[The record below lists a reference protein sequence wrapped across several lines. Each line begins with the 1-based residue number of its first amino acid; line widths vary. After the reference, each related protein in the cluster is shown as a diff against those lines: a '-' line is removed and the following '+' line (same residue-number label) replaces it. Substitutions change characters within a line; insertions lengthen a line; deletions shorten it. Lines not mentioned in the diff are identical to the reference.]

1 MFHGSVLSQARRVAE
16 CSEVV
21 SGQNGVSK
29 FEKEKSVL
37 VCPSFFSIVRLTI
50 ASKQRMGGTVSLKI
64 CIAITDS
71 EHARERE
78 IRKSGYAL
86 RFW

>member
-1 MFHGSVLSQARRVAE
+1 MAE
-16 CSEVV
+16 SSEVV

-50 ASKQRMGGTVSLKI
+50 VSKQRTGEGL
-64 CIAITDS
+64 
-71 EHARERE
+71 
-78 IRKSGYAL
+78 YL
-86 RFW
+86 